1 MLVLLHE
8 ILLRLWAH
16 EAVALEVLMV
26 GDCSLSFLSRTEAV
40 ALRGILISKAVCT
53 DDLEETVIGAIG
65 GDVVLEVDGLPLGRL
80 DEGLGHLS
88 VLDDRVLDP
97 HFLLHEAR

>member
-1 MLVLLHE
+1 
-8 ILLRLWAH
+8 
-16 EAVALEVLMV
+16 MV
-26 GDCSLSFLSRTEAV
+26 GDSSLCFLCRTQAV
-40 ALRGILISKAVCT
+40 ALRGVLVGKAIGT
-53 DDLEETVIGAIG
+53 DDLIEAVVGAIG

-88 VLDDRVLDP
+88 VLHDRVLDP

>member
-1 MLVLLHE
+1 M
-8 ILLRLWAH
+8 
-16 EAVALEVLMV
+16 
-26 GDCSLSFLSRTEAV
+26 
-40 ALRGILISKAVCT
+40 
-53 DDLEETVIGAIG
+53 
-65 GDVVLEVDGLPLGRL
+65 LEVDGLPLGRL